1 VCFSVLNSVLPRIVK
16 SSTRRLPQLRTRH
29 RSIPPVFMGFV
40 ARRLAEKI
48 IAQIL

>member
-1 VCFSVLNSVLPRIVK
+1 VYYRELLKAVLVDCHNCW
-16 SSTRRLPQLRTRH
+16 TRH

-40 ARRLAEKI
+40 ARRGAEKI